1 MKMSNDELTRQDDE
15 LTISDSPEEVNEF
28 KFGFWPEIVGLAMT
42 LAIVWVI
49 FQ

>member
-1 MKMSNDELTRQDDE
+1 MKISNDDLTRQDDE

-28 KFGFWPEIVGLAMT
+28 RFGYWPEIAGLAMT

>member
-1 MKMSNDELTRQDDE
+1 MKISNDDLTRQDDE
-15 LTISDSPEEVNEF
+15 LTISDSPEEVSEF
-28 KFGFWPEIVGLAMT
+28 KFGYWPEIAGLAMS